1 MIEHSERS
9 RQLPFTRSK
18 GDAVGEVWV
27 MENFLPVPKE
37 APAASAQKIKK

>member
-1 MIEHSERS
+1 MTEHSERS
-9 RQLPFTRSK
+9 RQLAFTRSN

-27 MENFLPVPKE
+27 MEDFLPVAEE